1 MIILGYRA
9 GNTEKNAGL
18 LRPTLGTGPKYLFN
32 EDTFR
37 TGRPTTKFVELNTVS
52 VSFPGL
58 QVYRTL
64 SQVVLTSN
72 L

>member
-1 MIILGYRA
+1 MRILGYRA
-9 GNTEKNAGL
+9 GNTENNAGL

-32 EDTFR
+32 GDTFR
-37 TGRPTTKFVELNTVS
+37 TGTPKFVEINTVS
-52 VSFPGL
+52 VSFLGL